1 MAKHALTNEQI
12 AEALQK
18 AGGFVSHAAKQL
30 GVVNSAIH
38 NRIARSPE
46 LKAILDDARCTHL
59 DLAEVELL
67 KAMKRGEAWA
77 VCFFLKCQGKGR
89 GYIERQAVEH
99 TGKDGGPIQY
109 ETMTDKQLESRLADL
124 LRKAGI
130 DANS

>member
-46 LKAILDDARCTHL
+46 LKTVLDDARCVHL
-59 DLAEVELL
+59 DIAEVELL

-77 VCFFLKCQGKGR
+77 VCFFLKCQGKDR
-89 GYIERQAVEH
+89 GYVEKQIVNNHIEG
-99 TGKDGGPIQY
+99 T
-109 ETMTDKQLESRLADL
+109 LEVTWQ
-124 LRKAGI
+124 K
-130 DANS
+130 